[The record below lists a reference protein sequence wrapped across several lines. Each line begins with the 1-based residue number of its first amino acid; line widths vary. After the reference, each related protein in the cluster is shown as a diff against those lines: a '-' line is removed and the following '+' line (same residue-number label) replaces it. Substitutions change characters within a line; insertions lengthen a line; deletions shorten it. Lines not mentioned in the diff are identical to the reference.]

1 LILKWRHYSS
11 PASSLFPDETVL
23 HPRRLES
30 GTSNLPFQ
38 LVLHPFKIPPP
49 ADTRSLFHKLLIYLH
64 VCKPVAR
71 NFEEIIGSEQ
81 EMAGVTAST
90 SC

>member
-1 LILKWRHYSS
+1 M
-11 PASSLFPDETVL
+11 L

-38 LVLHPFKIPPP
+38 LVLHTYKIHSPTY
-49 ADTRSLFHKLLIYLH
+49 TRSLLHKLLIYLH